1 MGFFN
6 IFDIAAS
13 GMSAQRIRMN
23 VISSNLANADTTRTP
38 EGGPY
43 RRKDVVFVSDPLDGT
58 AQSFGDFLRRA
69 VFGAGKQA
77 QGVRVM
83 EIVEDKKPFR
93 KVYDPYHPDADKD
106 GYVLYPNVDV
116 VEEMVNLIS
125 ASRSFEANVTAF
137 NSAKDMVLKLLEMG
151 RV

>member
-1 MGFFN
+1 MGFFSV
-6 IFDIAAS
+6 FDIAAS
-13 GMSAQRIRMN
+13 GMTAQRIRMN

-43 RRKDVVFVSDPLDGT
+43 RRKDVVFVPASLEKPSGD
-58 AQSFGDFLRRA
+58 FGDYLRRML
-69 VFGAGKQA
+69 FESNRPE
-77 QGVRVM
+77 GVKVLD
-83 EIVEDKKPFR
+83 IVEDKKPFR